1 VILKSAAGLGLA
13 LLVAG
18 TAHLQ
23 AQTMDRTSMMAAC
36 RGDYFRHCPMVMPGG
51 GRIIAC
57 LSEVIDQISPDC
69 AALVATAST
78 CAPDVKQFCAD
89 VQPGDGRM
97 QTCLIAH
104 RERLSGPCAATL
116 ATAASK

>member
-1 VILKSAAGLGLA
+1 MKTPIALAVAALIS
-13 LLVAG
+13 G
-18 TAHLQ
+18 TAWVQ
-23 AQTMDRTSMMAAC
+23 AQTMDRASMMAGC
-36 RGDYFRHCPMVMPGG
+36 RMDYFRHCPAVMPGG

-57 LSEVIDQISPDC
+57 LSEVIDQISPEC
-69 AALVATAST
+69 AALVSTAST
-78 CAPDVKQFCAD
+78 CAPDVRQFCAD

-116 ATAASK
+116 AKAASQ